1 MLDLL
6 VQKARER
13 YIRVEDPTPL
23 ATIAAAL
30 PERQPKEA
38 E

>member
-13 YIRVEDPTPL
+13 YIRDEDPTPL